1 MELFQAKHEL
11 WLQLLFASFA
21 TPDNTLKERL
31 YEYSQITFRHLK
43 WIAKA
48 YRAQNRHIHFRRSS
62 MTIAHPDMRSMLAYL
77 EEALAA
83 IQPFYTNDPLA
94 SRIETDDAYFAAQLQ
109 AWQNDTESHLPLQAF
124 DRHLTYGRKQLTQIQ
139 RDALIRFLFEESYK
153 EYELILVYFYMQT
166 YTDSRTQ
173 FDIYDDLINESHFHL
188 KSFGNMMALMG
199 ILSLP
204 REVHE
209 MSYKITDL
217 HAFVLNGIDEELAAK
232 EECRRLAEAVE
243 DEELTRFFNFINYQ
257 ENYHIELMKSLL

>member
-11 WLQLLFASFA
+11 WLQLLFASF
-21 TPDNTLKERL
+21 TSPQTEIKERL

-48 YRAQNRHIHFRRSS
+48 YRSQNRHIHFRRSD
-62 MTIAHPDMRSMLAYL
+62 MHIAHTDMPEMFAHLLHSL
-77 EEALAA
+77 EAIRQYYGDDALS
-83 IQPFYTNDPLA
+83 Y
-94 SRIETDDAYFAAQLQ
+94 RMETDERYFMEQLLS
-109 AWQNDTESHLPLQAF
+109 WQDDSALQLPLQAF
-124 DRHLTYGRKQLTQIQ
+124 DRHLTYGDKQLTQTQ

-153 EYELILVYFYMQT
+153 EYELILIYFYMQT
-166 YTDSRTQ
+166 YTDSKEQ

-188 KSFGNMMALMG
+188 KSFGNMMAVMG
-199 ILSLP
+199 ILALP